1 MKQNLS
7 ISQLKHQQILN
18 ARAKHY
24 VFQRET
30 VEEQRISMR
39 RAGHMMWPLV
49 ATAMA
54 DRQLPS
60 HTELDTP
67 SKRVLFKLSH
77 PEFDWDAFDLAVR
90 RDEAGII
97 LSSVERD
104 AHILRAQRDADALS
118 GLTGSDFPISHDGVL
133 PQTSKFNRSLDRR
146 RRFLLWAAFQDANFD
161 AVSKQEGDQLISVY
175 RDWTSEKVFYACHA
189 MDKLVAY
196 LRSLPAVEI
205 GQLRARYKA
214 DRLPLNRV
222 EWRSRKPVEIL
233 AAAIM
238 SATIVNPSK
247 AIFRENAKLATKFIK
262 AYDMYTWSSR
272 KVNRCHP
279 NAVNSNALK
288 LKEFRRGYRA

>member
-1 MKQNLS
+1 MKQTPS
-7 ISQLKHQQILN
+7 IAQLNHPQILTT
-18 ARAKHY
+18 RAKHH

-30 VEEQRISMR
+30 VKEQRISMR
-39 RAGHMMWPLV
+39 KAGHMMWPLV
-49 ATAMA
+49 ATALA

-77 PEFDWDAFDLAVR
+77 PEFDWDAFDQAVR

-97 LSSVERD
+97 MSSVERD
-104 AHILRAQRDADALS
+104 AHIRRAQRDADALS
-118 GLTGSDFPISHDGVL
+118 GLTGSDFPILYDGVS

-146 RRFLLWAAFQDANFD
+146 RRFLLWAAFQNANFD
-161 AVSKQEGDQLISVY
+161 AVSKQEGDQLVSVY
-175 RDWTSEKVFYACHA
+175 RNWASEKVFYACQA

-205 GQLRARYKA
+205 GHLRARYKA
-214 DRLPLNRV
+214 DRLPLNSV
-222 EWRSRKPVEIL
+222 EWTSRKPVEIL

-238 SATIVNPSK
+238 SATVINPSR

-262 AYDMYTWSSR
+262 AYDRYAWSSR
-272 KVNRCHP
+272 KVDRCHP
-279 NAVNSNALK
+279 KAVNANALK
-288 LKEFRRGYRA
+288 LKEFQRGYRV